1 MRSEAKTLG
10 DVCWR
15 SGIESHTMTRAPFE
29 FISAQ
34 VLVEMTN
41 ELADMDDV
49 MLEALAELGRAINED
64 EPENLE
70 SAKVASPGC
79 T

>member
-1 MRSEAKTLG
+1 M
-10 DVCWR
+10 
-15 SGIESHTMTRAPFE
+15 
-29 FISAQ
+29 
-34 VLVEMTN
+34 EMTN

-79 T
+79 TCTLRGRVTEFASGKPGEDERVADEEVRML